1 MMTLLGML
9 LGSAI
14 AWLASL
20 ANVDVQPS
28 FAGHLFMEQDFAP
41 GLLTLLSVLAIA
53 FFAALLGAFMGTSY
67 HRKLENSWSE

>member
-53 FFAALLGAFMGTSY
+53 FFAALMGALMGPSY